1 MFFRRKGKLIRT
13 ALLAAMILLLAAQS
27 AFSGS
32 DGVLKSCRAAD
43 LSEAG
48 KKVFVRATETDPE
61 TGNAAFAE
69 ASETASGLSDFEQGI
84 LNYLCASSGTES
96 VQAWLDS
103 DGKVLFQKPAEWY
116 FTALYQSGGYDFS
129 GFAAQYQKRVPKKE
143 DVLANSTWLN
153 RTLVAWALGRD
164 ASDEEI
170 RAHIVPGDIMSLVYG
185 LHVSNN
191 IGKSYVSPSELC
203 SLQCADGGFSLSGA
217 AGDVDVTAMVLSALA
232 PHYDASAD
240 GPGSDEEQ
248 TAVRD
253 SVARAVLFLSAA
265 QLPNGGFQSYGADN
279 CESASQVIIALCS
292 LGIDPATDP
301 RFQKN
306 GENPITTLSR
316 FRAANGAFCHK
327 EGGTPADITS
337 AETLCALTAYRRM
350 VDQKMPL
357 YILQRSSVYR
367 EDAGTPDGDQS
378 GKNGEGDQNGNA
390 DSKRDSNPDGERSE
404 DGGKKRTGIAPYK
417 WIVSG
422 VVLALFL
429 ISLLI
434 LKLRR
439 RFSGK
444 NVLLFTGIAA
454 GLLLLTFFTNF
465 ETVSQHYTET
475 ERENAIGTV
484 TITIRCDTI
493 AGKKG
498 APSDPVILPL
508 TEVEIADGDTAFAV
522 LEATVKKHRI
532 AMDYTGNGSSVYVKG
547 IAGLYEFAYGNLSG
561 WIYRVNE
568 EVMAVGCGQ
577 AVVKPGDFIE
587 FLYTENLGEDLK

>member
-13 ALLAAMILLLAAQS
+13 ALLAAMVLLLAAQS

-32 DGVLKSCRAAD
+32 DGTIKDCRAAD
-43 LSEAG
+43 LAEAG
-48 KKVFVRATETDPE
+48 KTVPGDSSKTD
-61 TGNAAFAE
+61 THI
-69 ASETASGLSDFEQGI
+69 SDFEQGI
-84 LNYLCASSGTES
+84 LNYLCASSGAES

-116 FTALYQSGGYDFS
+116 FTALYQGGGYDFS

-217 AGDVDVTAMVLSALA
+217 TGDVDVTAMVLSALA
-232 PHYDASAD
+232 PHYTASAD
-240 GPGSDEEQ
+240 GIGSEEE

-253 SVARAVLFLSAA
+253 SVTKAVSFLSAS

-279 CESASQVIIALCS
+279 CESASQVIIALCG

-306 GENPITTLSR
+306 GENPLTTLSR

-350 VDQKMPL
+350 LDQKTPL
-357 YILQRSSVYR
+357 YILQRSSVYK

-378 GKNGEGDQNGNA
+378 GKNGEGDQNGNV
-390 DSKRDSNPDGERSE
+390 DPKRDSNPDGERSE
-404 DGGKKRTGIAPYK
+404 DGGKKQTGIAPYK

-439 RFSGK
+439 RFSVK
-444 NVLLFTGIAA
+444 NVLLFSGIAA

-577 AVVKPGDFIE
+577 AVVKPGDVIE